1 MDASLVVAVFAVAL
15 IAGAV
20 TGSLLTRCRYRRELG
35 RIARLLLT
43 RDKHS
48 NERVT
53 VEMGGSDVRE
63 LAIGI
68 NHQLD
73 SAQSARITANRRASS
88 FQRDLAALS
97 HDIRTPLSGAKGYVQ
112 LAASE
117 ADPQQADAY
126 LEAAQA
132 RLDDANYLVDQLF
145 AYVKSLDSNTALDLR
160 DIAVAPLLSRVLVGH
175 YPKFEERGWQ
185 PIVLFE
191 DETCTVSADE
201 EALTRIFENLVSNAL
216 RHGAASPCISQR
228 LSSDGAVEIAFENEV
243 TDPGSLEVE
252 RLFDRFYRADASRR
266 AGGSGL
272 GLTTAAQLAHRMGF
286 ELSAELRPAAAGLR
300 PAAAG
305 GVPSVTADASGKAA
319 GEIAAADGMAAAGGM
334 AAADADADGAERTSP
349 STGRAL
355 STAADADAD
364 GARAS
369 EAANAHT
376 VRSADPC
383 ILRITLRAGSVAAHG
398 LSSRSTALPS

>member
-1 MDASLVVAVFAVAL
+1 MDASLVVAVFAIAL
-15 IAGAV
+15 IAGAAA
-20 TGSLLTRCRYRRELG
+20 GSLLTRCRYRRELG

-112 LAASE
+112 LAVSE

-145 AYVKSLDSNTALDLR
+145 AYVKSLDSDTALDLR

-216 RHGAASPCISQR
+216 HHGAASPCISQR

-243 TDPGSLEVE
+243 ADPGSLEVE

-286 ELSAELRPAAAGLR
+286 ELSAELR
-300 PAAAG
+300 
-305 GVPSVTADASGKAA
+305 S
-319 GEIAAADGMAAAGGM
+319 EIADGAERTTAGGM
-334 AAADADADGAERTSP
+334 AAAGEADVSETASTKAADGVAGPR
-349 STGRAL
+349 
-355 STAADADAD
+355 
-364 GARAS
+364 
-369 EAANAHT
+369 
-376 VRSADPC
+376 
-383 ILRITLRAGSVAAHG
+383 ILHITLHMTP
-398 LSSRSTALPS
+398 SRP